1 MESFRGDRLDQVIG
15 GFTIKCLGR
24 VILGGLV
31 AGIVANILGYLV
43 DGLLLQSTWNIQM
56 NELGRPELST
66 NQIVLF
72 NLFGLVTGIAL
83 VWIYAAI
90 RPRFGAGV
98 KTAVYAGLA
107 IWVVAVLIPNLSLM
121 WVTGLFGRRLTAY
134 TTAGGLVEI
143 VVGAIAG
150 AALYKE

>member
-1 MESFRGDRLDQVIG
+1 MGKIN
-15 GFTIKCLGR
+15 LGR
-24 VILGGLV
+24 VILGGIV
-31 AGIVANILGYLV
+31 AGIVLNILGFLV
-43 DGLLLQSTWNIQM
+43 DGMLLGSMWDDQM
-56 NELGRPELST
+56 TRLSHP
-66 NQIVLF
+66 NFSPMQLIVF
-72 NLFGLVTGIAL
+72 NLLGLVTGIAL
-83 VWIYAAI
+83 IWVYAAI

-107 IWVVAVLIPNLSLM
+107 VWVVGVLIPNLSFM

-134 TTAGGLVEI
+134 TTAGAFIEI